1 MYLLLIGIHS
11 IFIITCQIFW
21 YYLLE
26 ALFIILLLFFL
37 LYFSPIFF
45 LKKEVK
51 LSSFQIP
58 SFSPQKSIAIP
69 MILVY
74 TALYLFLF
82 ALTGSIE
89 STLSLHLYILIG
101 VHIIFF
107 GYMMSFVWK
116 HDIFFDIARFH
127 LVFAYGT
134 VIGAAVLWWFD
145 KSFFSLPLLFLAI
158 LNLGLS
164 GIIFSVSREEH
175 PILFQSFLTE
185 GIFSLYLLFFL
196 ITKIY
201 SFPLFIACIWIIS
214 VILFEFMPKYRFFI
228 QFLEPSKIFTLSL
241 SIISLITL
249 LGWSF
254 YDFTT
259 LYPVVVLCIFFFSVH
274 IRYSNYITFWL
285 AIFSLLFV
293 YSRVFS
299 GMIDGSTFISTML
312 FIFFLPL
319 IIVGTTYFWKEKYL
333 YDFAMLHYS
342 SIAFSIIFSLYSIF
356 FVWWGALILYVVSS
370 CIFLLGV
377 LFFLSYFRFRYH

>member
-1 MYLLLIGIHS
+1 MYFLLLGIHT
-11 IFIITCQIFW
+11 IFIITCHLFW

-26 ALFIILLLFFL
+26 GLFILLLLFFL

-51 LSSFQIP
+51 ISSFQIP

-82 ALTGSIE
+82 ALTGNME
-89 STLSLHLYILIG
+89 NTLSLHIYILIG

-107 GYMMSFVWK
+107 GYMMSFLWK

-127 LVFAYGT
+127 LIFTYGT
-134 VIGAAVLWWFD
+134 VIGSAILWWFD
-145 KSFFSLPLLFLAI
+145 ESFFSFPLLILAI
-158 LNLGLS
+158 LNFCLS
-164 GIIFSVSREEH
+164 GIIFSISREEH
-175 PILFQSFLTE
+175 PAFFQSFLTE
-185 GIFSLYLLFFL
+185 WIFIVYLAFFL
-196 ITKIY
+196 ITNIY
-201 SFPLFIACIWIIS
+201 SFPLFITFFGIIS
-214 VILFEFMPKYRFFI
+214 VALFEFMPKYRFFL
-228 QFLEPSKIFTLSL
+228 QFLESSKIFTLSL
-241 SIISLITL
+241 SIISLFIL

-259 LYPVVVLCIFFFSVH
+259 LYPVVILCVFFFSVH
-274 IRYSNYITFWL
+274 IRYSNYISFGI

-299 GMIDGSTFISTML
+299 GMIDGTSFISTLL
-312 FIFFLPL
+312 FIFFLPI
-319 IIVGTTYFWKEKYL
+319 IIVGTTYFWKEKYH

-342 SIAFSIIFSLYSIF
+342 SIAFSVIFSLYSIL
-356 FVWWGALILYVVSS
+356 FVWWGAMILYIVSS

-377 LFFLSYFRFRYH
+377 LFFLSYFRFRYQ